1 MREQKVDRESYR
13 EVDSKKQ
20 TERVTEKRS
29 EDKRERERLLRSS
42 TWGHHSRA
50 EVPPSIGV
58 GRAKEVTEIAKKT
71 IGPQPKLS
79 LTPEFLEPL
88 RIKSLLA
95 L

>member
-1 MREQKVDRESYR
+1 VK
-13 EVDSKKQ
+13 
-20 TERVTEKRS
+20 EKES
-29 EDKRERERLLRSS
+29 EDKREIECDKERERERERERKQRLFRSS

-50 EVPPSIGV
+50 EVPPPIGV